1 MLETKPIPEP
11 VQHAPEPAAINMP
24 IIMSSDFISSN
35 EKVILQFTSHRSEQ
49 TVWVTR

>member
-24 IIMSSDFISSN
+24 IIMSSSVPIGFRIM
-35 EKVILQFTSHRSEQ
+35 HYQ
-49 TVWVTR
+49 TYY